1 MAEFEGNIKAVQD
14 NTNGIKENEKNSKKK
29 IFNIKEYTDIILLF
43 PESVSSDS
51 LTKEFILSK
60 NDIRQS
66 KFLSALIENYDKNN
80 DKSNENDNFIMNEDM
95 IKIPSNLYSG
105 VRYIDLVLF
114 IDLWKGKE
122 TLNELILN
130 DKIHNLKAVKKLCDS
145 LTLNEDL
152 YFVKK
157 LMKMYPYEHN

>member
-1 MAEFEGNIKAVQD
+1 MAEFEENIKAVQD
-14 NTNGIKENEKNSKKK
+14 NTNGIKGNEKNSKKK

-66 KFLSALIENYDKNN
+66 KFLSALIENYDDDDDKNG
-80 DKSNENDNFIMNEDM
+80 NFIMNEDK

-114 IDLWKGKE
+114 IDLWKGKDS
-122 TLNELILN
+122 LNNHILD

-157 LMKMYPYEHN
+157 LMEMYPYEHN

>member
-1 MAEFEGNIKAVQD
+1 MTELKN
-14 NTNGIKENEKNSKKK
+14 IKENNSK
-29 IFNIKEYTDIILLF
+29 INDYIDIILLF
-43 PESVSSDS
+43 PESISSES

-66 KFLSALIENYDKNN
+66 GFLAVLIDNFENNI
-80 DKSNENDNFIMNEDM
+80 NENNTINGNQ
-95 IKIPSNLYSG
+95 IKIPSDLYSG

-122 TLNELILN
+122 SLNCHILD
-130 DKIHNLKAVKKLCDS
+130 DKIHNLKAIKQLCDA

-157 LMKMYPYEHN
+157 LMNLYPYKE

>member
-1 MAEFEGNIKAVQD
+1 MTEVEE
-14 NTNGIKENEKNSKKK
+14 KETVPKKN
-29 IFNIKEYTDIILLF
+29 IFNIKEYTDIVLLF

-66 KFLSALIENYDKNN
+66 KFLSALIDNYDKSD
-80 DKSNENDNFIMNEDM
+80 DKSDDKNNNFIMNEDK

-114 IDLWKGKE
+114 IDLWKGKDS
-122 TLNELILN
+122 LNNHILD

-152 YFVKK
+152 YFVQK
-157 LMKMYPYEHN
+157 LMKMYPYEYN